1 MVPAQSLIY
10 RNNSKLER
18 VVANANHAHIKSLKN
33 HSCFQRRLYLS
44 HGIQAELFFKES
56 LIKSNNFEL
65 AKTADIFT
73 ENRSNRVTITAH
85 FDENSD
91 SFFCA
96 QILLT

>member
-1 MVPAQSLIY
+1 MLTFNPNPQIE
-10 RNNSKLER
+10 N
-18 VVANANHAHIKSLKN
+18 IKMSQPLKEPLN
-33 HSCFQRRLYLS
+33 
-44 HGIQAELFFKES
+44 
-56 LIKSNNFEL
+56 KSNNFEL

-91 SFFCA
+91 SFYCA